1 MGGALGGGGI
11 RAAGS
16 GDGKQVL
23 MVWGSRQRSQ
33 SQSQSRLWG
42 LKAGCG
48 LRSGSGGVVLAAASA
63 LNSSEVVVAP
73 AWRACPWERMNHFLM
88 LARAPGW
95 RSWGKREE
103 GQSVALGGHVGQRA
117 PEPPQSPSAAA

>member
-1 MGGALGGGGI
+1 MRIYRARAPLRISFCGGGTDVSPYPEE
-11 RAAGS
+11 R
-16 GDGKQVL
+16 
-23 MVWGSRQRSQ
+23 
-33 SQSQSRLWG
+33 
-42 LKAGCG
+42 
-48 LRSGSGGVVLAAASA
+48 GGVVLAAASA

-73 AWRACPWERMNHFLM
+73 AWRACPWERMNHCLM

-117 PEPPQSPSAAA
+117 PEPPQSSSAAA